1 MATKTYNALL
11 TTTVQTAV
19 PSVTL
24 NLSGIINYTDLRVVI
39 NGGSSSSAANV
50 LMRYNNDSTS
60 GFYSTTDLTAN
71 GSAPSSH
78 RTANSNQILCNYF
91 GYMDTAYS
99 TNIIIDIFQYANPN
113 VNKTNLTRANNPAN
127 GLAATVGLWRNTAPI
142 TSITFFTGAGNF
154 STGSTFTIY
163 GIANA
168 DTFTKAT
175 GGIISEDSTYTYH
188 VFGAS
193 GTFTPKQAL
202 TADILVVAG
211 GGAGGAQ
218 GGGGGAGGLVY
229 SSSVSLAS
237 GTTYTATVGSGGAAV
252 SGVPGSDGV
261 SSSLAGTGL
270 TTISAT
276 GGGGGGSGNSGQN
289 NNGRNGGSGG
299 GAGIGPSGTGGTAV
313 SGQGNA
319 GGGAPGGGGNYPG
332 GGGGGAAAAGGTP
345 ATNTSPAGN
354 GGNGSS
360 SYDAWGK
367 ATTMGEIVNGTY
379 YFAGGGGGG
388 IFYNAAPDGTAGLG
402 GYGGGTAGKGQNIV
416 VSNAKANTG
425 GGGGGVG
432 HPTLTLAGNGGSGIV
447 IVRYPK

>member
-1 MATKTYNALL
+1 MATNTYVALS
-11 TTTVQTAV
+11 TQTVGTAV
-19 PSVTL
+19 ASVTF
-24 NLSGIINYTDLRVVI
+24 SSIPQGYTDLVLVA
-39 NGGSSSSAANV
+39 NFATSTAGPLSYQVGTGSIDTTSSYSRTCLYGDGSSAASFRESNQT
-50 LMRYNNDSTS
+50 YFN
-60 GFYSTTDLTAN
+60 
-71 GSAPSSH
+71 
-78 RTANSNQILCNYF
+78 TANSSTTLIANDIVHFMNYSNTTTYKTILDRNNNSS
-91 GYMDTAYS
+91 GTV
-99 TNIIIDIFQYANPN
+99 QAN
-113 VNKTNLTRANNPAN
+113 VY
-127 GLAATVGLWRNTAPI
+127 LWRKTTAI
-142 TSITFFTGAGNF
+142 DTIKVFNSNGYNLA
-154 STGSTFTIY
+154 TGSTFTVY

-168 DTFTKAT
+168 DTFVKAT
-175 GGIISEDSTYTYH
+175 GGSISEDSTYTYH
-188 VFGAS
+188 VFGATGS
-193 GTFTPKQAL
+193 FTPKQAL
-202 TADILVVAG
+202 TAEVLVVAG

-252 SGVPGSDGV
+252 SGVPGSDGT

-276 GGGGGGSGNSGQN
+276 GGGGGGSGNSGQI

-332 GGGGGAAAAGGTP
+332 GGGGGAAVAGGTP

-367 ATTMGEIVNGTY
+367 ATTMGESVNGTY

-432 HPTLTLAGNGGSGIV
+432 HPTLTLAGNGGSGVV
-447 IVRYPK
+447 IIRYPK